1 MTPGPAVKLPR
12 LPMRLPLRLSARHAL
27 LAAFALLALAVLDP
41 GWTGHRHEHEM
52 IAVLD
57 ITQSMDAAD
66 MPLPGDPTPVSRLA
80 RTRQLLGQAMA
91 HLPCGSRLGLA
102 VFSEYRSLVLL
113 TPVEVCEHYSELKST
128 LASVNTAMAWSGNS
142 EIAKGLYG
150 SIAAVKALPSHPAI
164 VFFTDGQEAP
174 PVDPRH
180 RPPWNGQPGDAAGL
194 LVGVG
199 GDTPVP
205 IPRHDPEGRAMGT
218 WGAGDV
224 VQRANRGMNPN
235 APEAAEGPPPA
246 MAGATPGQEHLSA
259 LREGYLQMLASETS
273 LGYHRLVDADGL
285 RRALMAPALTHAV
298 EARIS
303 LRWPACALA
312 LLVLLGLHAA
322 PLRPRLSAPV
332 QGLTRAWR
340 RTQRAGTAAIKAWPL
355 AGPRP

>member
-1 MTPGPAVKLPR
+1 MKLPR
-12 LPMRLPLRLSARHAL
+12 PWVHRSARHGL

-41 GWTGHRHEHEM
+41 GWMGHRQTHEM

-80 RTRQLLGQAMA
+80 RTRHLLLQAMA

-128 LASVNTAMAWSGNS
+128 LASINTAMAWSGNS

-174 PVDPRH
+174 PLDPRH

-205 IPRHDPEGRAMGT
+205 IPRHDPAGRALGT

-224 VQRANRGMNPN
+224 VQRGSRGVNPN
-235 APEAAEGPPPA
+235 APESAEGPPPA
-246 MAGATPGQEHLSA
+246 MAGATPGQEHLSS
-259 LREGYLQMLASETS
+259 LREGYLQMLASETG

-285 RRALMAPALTHAV
+285 RHALMAPELAHAV
-298 EARIS
+298 EARLS

-312 LLVLLGLHAA
+312 LLVLLGLQAG
-322 PLRPRLSAPV
+322 P
-332 QGLTRAWR
+332 AWR
-340 RTQRAGTAAIKAWPL
+340 RVRAWVPVSWRHTQRAWASQGQALQPEAPQQT
-355 AGPRP
+355 R

>member
-1 MTPGPAVKLPR
+1 MPWPTPR
-12 LPMRLPLRLSARHAL
+12 QAL
-27 LAAFALLALAVLDP
+27 LAAFALLAVALWDP
-41 GWTGHRHEHEM
+41 GWMGQRRAHEL
-52 IAVLD
+52 IAVVD

-80 RTRQLLGQAMA
+80 RTRQLLGEAMA
-91 HLPCGSRLGLA
+91 RMPCGSRLGLA

-113 TPVEVCEHYSELKST
+113 TPVEVCGHYSELQST
-128 LASVNTAMAWSGNS
+128 LASLDTRMAWGGNS
-142 EIAKGLYG
+142 EVAKGLYG
-150 SIAAVKALPSHPAI
+150 VIATAKTLPSRPAI
-164 VFFTDGQEAP
+164 AFFTDGQEAP

-199 GDTPVP
+199 GDAPVP

-224 VQRANRGMNPN
+224 VQRASRGMNPN

-259 LREGYLQMLASETS
+259 LREAYLQLLARETG
-273 LGYHRLVDADGL
+273 LGYHRLADADGL
-285 RRALMAPALTHAV
+285 RRALMAPELAHPVA
-298 EARIS
+298 ARIS

-312 LLVLLGLHAA
+312 LVLLLGVHA
-322 PLRPRLSAPV
+322 RPWWPRVPV
-332 QGLTRAWR
+332 AWR
-340 RTQRAGTAAIKAWPL
+340 VVQAWRADRRDRRGRSSGQVEAVHRLDQRA
-355 AGPRP
+355 

>member
-1 MTPGPAVKLPR
+1 MTWPSPR
-12 LPMRLPLRLSARHAL
+12 QAL

-41 GWTGHRHEHEM
+41 GWVGQRREHEL
-52 IAVLD
+52 IAVVD

-80 RTRQLLGQAMA
+80 RTRQLLGEAMA
-91 HLPCGSRLGLA
+91 RMPCGSRLGLA

-128 LASVNTAMAWSGNS
+128 LASINTAMAWSGNS
-142 EIAKGLYG
+142 EVAKGLYG
-150 SIAAVKALPSHPAI
+150 VIAAAKALPSHPAV

-205 IPRHDPEGRAMGT
+205 IPRHDPAGRAIGT

-224 VQRANRGMNPN
+224 VQRANRGVNPN
-235 APEAAEGPPPA
+235 APESAEGPPPA

-259 LREGYLQMLASETS
+259 LRESYLQLLATETG
-273 LGYHRLVDADGL
+273 LGYHRLADADGL
-285 RRALMAPALTHAV
+285 RRALLAPELAHV
-298 EARIS
+298 VVARRS
-303 LRWPACALA
+303 LRWPACGLA
-312 LLVLLGLHAA
+312 LLVVLALQAG
-322 PLRPRLSAPV
+322 PL
-332 QGLTRAWR
+332 WR
-340 RTQRAGTAAIKAWPL
+340 RGRARAPGSWALPGPLLRRWGQTASAKAL
-355 AGPRP
+355 LRQ

>member
-1 MTPGPAVKLPR
+1 MTLPR
-12 LPMRLPLRLSARHAL
+12 WPRQLSARHGV
-27 LAAFALLALAVLDP
+27 LAAFALLALAVIDP
-41 GWTGHRHEHEM
+41 GWTGHRRAHEL
-52 IAVLD
+52 IAVVD

-66 MPLPGDPTPVSRLA
+66 MPLPDDPTPVSRLA

-91 HLPCGSRLGLA
+91 HLPCGTRLGLA

-128 LASVNTAMAWSGNS
+128 LASIHTGMAWSGNS

-150 SIAAVKALPSHPAI
+150 VIAAAKSLPSHPAV

-199 GDTPVP
+199 GDAPVP
-205 IPRHDPEGRAMGT
+205 IPRHDPEGRAIGT

-224 VQRANRGMNPN
+224 VQRANRGVNPN
-235 APEAAEGPPPA
+235 APEAAENASNPLPA

-259 LREGYLQMLASETS
+259 LREGYLQLLATETG
-273 LGYHRLVDADGL
+273 LGYHRLSDANGL
-285 RRALMAPALTHAV
+285 RRALLAPALAHEV
-298 EARIS
+298 EARRS
-303 LRWPACALA
+303 LRWPACGLA
-312 LLVLLGLHAA
+312 LLVLLGL
-322 PLRPRLSAPV
+322 
-332 QGLTRAWR
+332 Q
-340 RTQRAGTAAIKAWPL
+340 
-355 AGPRP
+355 AGPLWPGTRRLAVTLAPQLKRWARHGG